1 LSVIKVEHAT
11 PLTISREQSKSSSQK
26 NKRDSKISKQD
37 QNIEE
42 VESSPENQVEANI
55 DENNETL

>member
-1 LSVIKVEHAT
+1 MIKVEQAA

-37 QNIEE
+37 QNVEE
-42 VESSPENQVEANI
+42 LESSPENQVEPNI

>member
-1 LSVIKVEHAT
+1 MIKVEQAV

-37 QNIEE
+37 QNVEE
-42 VESSPENQVEANI
+42 LESSPENQVEPNI